1 MRKAFFPSI
10 NVENM
15 KTCGR
20 KVARAKDG
28 SEELRLSFLFD
39 PNKQASRC
47 AYQLLSKE
55 DQEAV
60 QTVLKEF
67 ETIINLAIKD
77 KKEMSYWKDIASKVA
92 NNAGN
97 FID

>member
-1 MRKAFFPSI
+1 
-10 NVENM
+10 M

-28 SEELRLSFLFD
+28 REELRLSFLFG
-39 PNKQASRC
+39 PKKQASRC

-60 QTVLKEF
+60 QTVFEEF
-67 ETIINLAIKD
+67 ETIINLAIID
-77 KKEMSYWKDIASKVA
+77 RKEMSYWNDIASKVA
-92 NNAGN
+92 SNVGN
-97 FID
+97 LID